1 LTNEELKDH
10 FNQFGEVIDAII
22 LKDINTGQSRGF
34 GFITFKEEHI
44 ADDLVRNHQITE
56 INGRRVDIKK
66 AVVKGGGGNPMQQ
79 NPRGGFGRDQNSG

>member
-1 LTNEELKDH
+1 MGGLDFKLTNEELKDH

-56 INGRRVDIKK
+56 INGRREDIKK
-66 AVVKGGGGNPMQQ
+66 AVVKGGGGNPMQ
-79 NPRGGFGRDQNSG
+79 

>member
-1 LTNEELKDH
+1 MGGLDFKLTNEELKDH

-44 ADDLVRNHQITE
+44 ADDLFRNHQITE

-66 AVVKGGGGNPMQQ
+66 AVVKGGGGNPMQ
-79 NPRGGFGRDQNSG
+79 